1 MLSVLVIDDQKP
13 LLEVIRLFLE
23 RFGNMNVKTALSAK
37 EALDLLTSNTYDAM
51 VVDYDLPEIN
61 GIEFLKMIRAK
72 GDTTPFIIFTG
83 VGREYAAIEALN
95 NGADFFL
102 KKGDDAQSQLLEMV
116 HMIRKS
122 VDRRNIG
129 RGPGTSQKLLS
140 DALNFFHQAA
150 FIIDREGKVIVWNK
164 GMAAMT
170 GIDEEKMVGKGDW
183 EYSIPFFG
191 HRAPMLSD
199 LIFQDDAT
207 IQQNNYSIIE
217 KEKGTITAWI
227 KAIRDEG
234 HPIIYWMKS
243 TALYDSKG
251 MFIGV
256 LGKVKDITEDMGAEF
271 LAKTSQVVTGA
282 ESIAAPVSAPVGM
295 FDKIR
300 GKAKTSY
307 REGLRLFYR
316 ERKYA
321 EAIAQF
327 DQATGIDPSLA
338 YVWHDRGVCYREL
351 GQDAEA
357 LKNFEQ
363 AVKLAPDDEEFLF
376 SKADMQKTIGILHQ
390 RRDLLESAV
399 QVLNHIVEMNP
410 NHAEAWNSLG
420 ICSKELGKQK
430 LSRQYFEKSRE
441 LFKLGT
447 NRKKIRDL
455 DALV

>member
-13 LLEVIRLFLE
+13 LLEVMGLFLE

-37 EALDLLTSNTYDAM
+37 EALNLLVNNTFDAM

-61 GIEFLKMIRAK
+61 GLELLKMLRAK

-102 KKGDDAQSQLLEMV
+102 KKGDDAQSTLLEVV
-116 HMIRKS
+116 HMIRKA
-122 VDRRNIG
+122 VDRRNLG

-170 GIDEEKMVGKGDW
+170 GIDEEKILGKGDW

-217 KEKGTITAWI
+217 KEKGTIIAWT
-227 KAIRDEG
+227 KATSKEG
-234 HPIIYWMKS
+234 HPVILWMKS

-256 LGKVKDITEDMGAEF
+256 MGKVKDITEEMGAEF
-271 LAKTSQVVTGA
+271 LARSSQAIPGA
-282 ESIAAPVSAPVGM
+282 EPSAAPVFSPVGM
-295 FDKIR
+295 FDKIL

-307 REGLRLFYR
+307 REGLRLSYR
-316 ERKYA
+316 EGKYA

-327 DQATGIDPSLA
+327 DQATEIDPSLA

-351 GQDAEA
+351 GQDTEA
-357 LKNFEQ
+357 LRNFDQ
-363 AVKLAPDDEEFLF
+363 AATLAPDDEEFLF
-376 SKADMQKTIGILHQ
+376 SRAEMLKTIGILRQ
-390 RRDLLESAV
+390 RRDLIESAV
-399 QVLNHIVEMNP
+399 QVLNRIVEMNP
-410 NHAEAWNSLG
+410 DQAEAWNSLG
-420 ICSKELGKQK
+420 ICSKELGKEK
-430 LSRQYFEKSRE
+430 LSRQYYEKSQE
-441 LFKLGT
+441 LIKLGN
-447 NRKKIRDL
+447 NRKKTRDF
-455 DALV
+455 DTLV

>member
-140 DALNFFHQAA
+140 DALNFFHQPA
-150 FIIDREGKVIVWNK
+150 FIVDREGKVIVWNK

-227 KAIRDEG
+227 KATRDEG

-256 LGKVKDITEDMGAEF
+256 MGKVKDITEDMGAEF

-295 FDKIR
+295 FDKIM

-321 EAIAQF
+321 AAIAQF

-376 SKADMQKTIGILHQ
+376 SKAEMQKTMGILHQ

>member
-1 MLSVLVIDDQKP
+1 MLSVLVVDDQKP
-13 LLEVIRLFLE
+13 LLDVIGLFLE

-37 EALDLLTSNTYDAM
+37 EALNLLLNNTFDAM

-61 GIEFLKMIRAK
+61 GIEFLKMLRAK

-116 HMIRKS
+116 HMIRKA

-150 FIIDREGKVIVWNK
+150 YVVDRDGKVIVWNK
-164 GMAAMT
+164 GMAVMT
-170 GIDEEKMVGKGDW
+170 GIDEEKILGKGDW

-199 LIFQDDAT
+199 LIFQDDGT

-217 KEKGTITAWI
+217 KDKGTITAWI
-227 KAIRDEG
+227 KATSKDG
-234 HPIIYWMKS
+234 HPIILWMKS

-256 LGKVKDITEDMGAEF
+256 MGKVKDITDEMGAEF
-271 LAKTSQVVTGA
+271 LAKPSKAITGA
-282 ESIAAPVSAPVGM
+282 ESLAAPVSAPVGM
-295 FDKIR
+295 FDKIL

-307 REGLRLFYR
+307 HEGLRLSYR
-316 ERKYA
+316 QGKYA

-327 DQATGIDPSLA
+327 DQAVEIDPSLA

-351 GQDAEA
+351 GRDAEA
-357 LKNFEQ
+357 LKNFDQ
-363 AVKLAPDDEEFLF
+363 AAKLAPDNEEFLF
-376 SKADMQKTIGILHQ
+376 SRAEMQKKVGILQQ
-390 RRDLLESAV
+390 RRDLLESAA
-399 QVLNHIVEMNP
+399 QVLNRVVEINP

-420 ICSKELGKQK
+420 ICAKELGKEK
-430 LSRQYFEKSRE
+430 LSRQYYEKAQE
-441 LFKLGT
+441 LIKTGT
-447 NRKKIRDL
+447 NRKKIRDF
-455 DALV
+455 DNLV

>member
-13 LLEVIRLFLE
+13 LLEVMGLFLE

-37 EALDLLTSNTYDAM
+37 EALNLLVNNTFDAM

-61 GIEFLKMIRAK
+61 GIEFLKMLRAK

-116 HMIRKS
+116 HMIRKA
-122 VDRRNIG
+122 VDRRNLG

-150 FIIDREGKVIVWNK
+150 FVVDREGKVIVWNK
-164 GMAAMT
+164 GMAVMT
-170 GIDEEKMVGKGDW
+170 GIDEEKILGKGDW

-227 KAIRDEG
+227 KATSKEG
-234 HPIIYWMKS
+234 HPIILWMKS

-256 LGKVKDITEDMGAEF
+256 MGKVKDITEEMGAEF
-271 LAKTSQVVTGA
+271 LAKSSQTIPGA
-282 ESIAAPVSAPVGM
+282 EPLAAPVSSPVGM
-295 FDKIR
+295 FDKIL

-307 REGLRLFYR
+307 REGLRLSYR
-316 ERKYA
+316 EGKYA

-327 DQATGIDPSLA
+327 DQATEIDPSLA

-351 GQDAEA
+351 GQDTEA
-357 LKNFEQ
+357 LRNFDE
-363 AVKLAPDDEEFLF
+363 AAKLASDDEEFLF
-376 SKADMQKTIGILHQ
+376 SRAEMLKMIGILRQ
-390 RRDLLESAV
+390 RRDLIESAV
-399 QVLNHIVEMNP
+399 QVLNRIVEMNP
-410 NHAEAWNSLG
+410 NQAEAWNSLG
-420 ICSKELGKQK
+420 ICSKELGKEK
-430 LSRQYFEKSRE
+430 LSRQYYEKSQE
-441 LFKLGT
+441 LVKQGK
-447 NRKKIRDL
+447 NRKKTRDF
-455 DALV
+455 DTLV